1 LSARVINPELPPLQ
15 QGSRGLGGGQIRQLA
30 EDELPALFSYLD
42 DHLADNGRN
51 GTPLFQPLS
60 RAESRF
66 TVDKAAGF
74 AAGLRIAIGDPGW
87 RRVWV
92 ARDDAGAIAGHIDL
106 RARPE
111 RPALHR
117 TLLGMG
123 VHRDFRRQGL
133 GLSLID
139 TARDWALAQPG
150 LDWIDLEVMS
160 VNQAARALYLHAGFV
175 TTGETP
181 DMFRIDGERHGYAF
195 MTLKLR

>member
-1 LSARVINPELPPLQ
+1 MSASDINRELPSSQ
-15 QGSRGLGGGQIRQLA
+15 QGNRGFRGGQIRQLA
-30 EDELPALFSYLD
+30 EDELPALFTYLD

-60 RAESRF
+60 RADSRF
-66 TVDKAAGF
+66 TVDKAANF
-74 AAGLRIAIGDPGW
+74 AAGLRIAVGDPGW

-92 ARDDAGAIAGHIDL
+92 ARDDAGAIAGHVDL

-111 RPALHR
+111 RPAAHR

-139 TARDWALAQPG
+139 TARDWARVQPG
-150 LDWIDLEVMS
+150 LDWIDLEVLS
-160 VNQAARALYLHAGFV
+160 VNQAARALYLRAGFV
-175 TTGETP
+175 TIGETP
-181 DMFRIDGERHGYAF
+181 DMFRIDGERHGYVS